1 MKGKTSRWRASRTQP
16 TCPLPSGR
24 GGSSFWRLVGDDSI
38 ARRIRMTLNTRG
50 HILHGTF
57 GGVVNVLGEA
67 ATRNQGATG
76 DQLPAAVPA

>member
-1 MKGKTSRWRASRTQP
+1 
-16 TCPLPSGR
+16 
-24 GGSSFWRLVGDDSI
+24 LVGDDSI

-76 DQLPAAVPA
+76 DQIPAAVPA